1 MKKYQEITPISRSE
15 AQRIFV
21 QGGPDEISLTLV
33 RLAYHDPD
41 WMWVQD
47 ICISLS
53 THHDKWIRQTCV
65 ICFSHIARIHGKLER
80 QKVMPVL
87 NRLLHDP
94 EVKGEVEVTIDGLE
108 IFLKE

>member
-1 MKKYQEITPISRSE
+1 MKKYEKITPISRSE
-15 AQRIFV
+15 AQLIFD
-21 QGGPDEISLTLV
+21 QGAPEEIALTLV

-53 THHDKWIRQTCV
+53 THHDKWVRQSCV
-65 ICFSHIARIHGKLER
+65 IGFSHLARIHGKLDKE
-80 QKVMPVL
+80 KVMPVL
-87 NRLLHDP
+87 HRLLHDP
-94 EVKGEVEVTIDGLE
+94 EVKEEVEVTLDDLE

>member
-1 MKKYQEITPISRSE
+1 MKKYQEIIPISRGE
-15 AQRIFV
+15 AQLIFDRGV
-21 QGGPDEISLTLV
+21 PEEIALTLL

-47 ICISLS
+47 VCVSLA
-53 THHDKWIRQTCV
+53 THQDKCVRRTCV
-65 ICFSHIARIHGKLER
+65 ICFSHLARIHGTLER

-94 EVKGEVEVTIDGLE
+94 EVKGEVEVTIDDLE
-108 IFLKE
+108 VFLRK